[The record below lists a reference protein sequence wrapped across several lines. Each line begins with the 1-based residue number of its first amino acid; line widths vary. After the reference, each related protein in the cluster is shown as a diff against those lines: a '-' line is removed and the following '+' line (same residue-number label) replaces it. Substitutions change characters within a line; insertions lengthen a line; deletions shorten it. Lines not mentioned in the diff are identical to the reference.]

1 MIDSHAT
8 PGRRA
13 AHSVAFRAVPS
24 RRPSRG
30 RFRAVALP
38 VLGLVLVIG
47 GWWLA
52 VVAFGVRE
60 MFLPSPVAIV
70 TAFADQP
77 MDLLQGVWTTV
88 EEMLGGFG
96 LAIAVGLIL
105 ALVISAS
112 RTLNQMFYP
121 LIVAANA
128 IPKVALAPLLV
139 VSFGLGISSKVVIVF
154 LVCFFPIVVSSYAGF
169 TSTPADLTE
178 LARALS
184 ASRLQT
190 FAKVRF
196 PSALPQI
203 FVGLKVAAGLAAVG
217 AVVGELAGSMR
228 GLGNELF
235 AYSGQGRT
243 PEGFAAVIL
252 LSILSVA
259 LFYLVVAVERLVIP
273 WDQRLKPA
281 AGTT

>member
-1 MIDSHAT
+1 MIDSQVL
-8 PGRRA
+8 PPRRA
-13 AHSVAFRAVPS
+13 TASAASRAVPS
-24 RRPSRG
+24 RRSARG
-30 RFRAVALP
+30 RLRAVVLP
-38 VLGLVLVIG
+38 VVGLVLAIG

-52 VVAFGVRE
+52 VVVFGVRE

-70 TAFADQP
+70 TAFAAQP
-77 MDLLQGVWTTV
+77 LDILQGVWTTV

-96 LAIAVGLIL
+96 LAIAVGLVI
-105 ALVISAS
+105 ALVMSAS

-121 LIVAANA
+121 LIVAVNA

-139 VSFGLGISSKVVIVF
+139 VSIGLGVTSKVVLVF

-169 TSTPADLTE
+169 TSTPADLAE

-196 PSALPQI
+196 PGALPQI

-217 AVVGELAGSMR
+217 AVVGEMAGSIR

-243 PEGFAAVIL
+243 AEGYAAVLL
-252 LSILSVA
+252 LSILSVV
-259 LFYLVVAVERLVIP
+259 LFYVVVAVERLVIP
-273 WDQRLKPA
+273 WDLRLKPA
-281 AGTT
+281 GGTS